1 MKTISGSENKL
12 FYLKFTFYNF
22 SLNQVRVRDVVAEDE
37 NTFEVHKLEH
47 LKAASTDDTKGGI
60 VMRLECESEDVKN
73 EWVKAINSEV
83 KHLRSTVKSISNQ
96 FWII

>member
-1 MKTISGSENKL
+1 MFIINI
-12 FYLKFTFYNF
+12 FDDF
-22 SLNQVRVRDVVAEDE
+22 SLNQVRVRDVVADDE

-47 LKAASTDDTKGGI
+47 LKTVSTDDTKGGI
-60 VMRLECESEDVKN
+60 VMRLKCESEDVKN